1 MQVKCLIMNKIN
13 YGPDFTDIL
22 CMGKKN
28 RKGKKNKSNK
38 VSLLQKLKSLNKKTV
53 ISIVCVI
60 AGLLIITGTVIGVK
74 TYKKRLA
81 DRTVRVAFY
90 GLSENM
96 TSLLKEKIPQEE
108 NIILEFDVIPEGAF
122 DAALVK
128 DKYDMLFTWKGEITD
143 ALSKTASPIPSKV
156 LETMPRSLRN
166 ESCVPILL
174 DHCEFAYSKEVL
186 TKLGKEI
193 PVTYEDFEDYLKAS
207 SGVTFSP
214 FFCNG
219 ADDRILI
226 DFIGSIVMG
235 KAGLEVYNN
244 LINEM
249 QAVDSLESLLDV
261 KLDGKSF
268 TLRSVLDM
276 LKTWPKEG
284 FTHPAWFNGFGNDLL
299 LFAQEKQISCFFTT
313 LTEHRKIPYN
323 VIKNYESALIPLNM
337 GPENYGVIA
346 PAVSCMLLSDN
357 SNCKRYITAFFT
369 EDAQAELSDKTNLG
383 PVHYQAQAY
392 DMQADDVRFWAASCK
407 GGAVPDLYYG
417 AFQRRPEALK
427 KLCSEIRSYVR

>member
-1 MQVKCLIMNKIN
+1 
-13 YGPDFTDIL
+13 
-22 CMGKKN
+22 MGKKN
-28 RKGKKNKSNK
+28 KKGKRNKNNK

-53 ISIVCVI
+53 ITIVCTILGV
-60 AGLLIITGTVIGVK
+60 LLITGTIIGVK

-96 TSLLKEKIPQEE
+96 TNLLKEKIPQEE
-108 NIILEFDVIPEGAF
+108 NIILEFDVIPEGDF

-128 DKYDMLFTWKGEITD
+128 EKYDMLFTWKGEITE
-143 ALSKTASPIPSKV
+143 ALSKTAFPIPSKV

-166 ESCVPILL
+166 ETCVPILL
-174 DHCEFAYSKEVL
+174 DHCELAYSKEVL

-193 PVTYEDFEDYLKAS
+193 PVTYDDFEDFLKAS

-219 ADDRILI
+219 ADNRILI

-235 KAGLEVYNN
+235 KAGLSVYNN
-244 LINEM
+244 LINELK
-249 QAVDSLESLLDV
+249 ANDSLDSIIDV
-261 KLDGKSF
+261 KLDGNSF

-276 LKTWPKEG
+276 LKSWPKEG
-284 FTHPAWFNGFGNDLL
+284 FTHPAWYNGFGNDLL
-299 LFAQEKQISCFFTT
+299 LFAQEKQLACFFTS

-323 VIKNYESALIPLNM
+323 VIKNFESSLIPLNF

-407 GGAVPDLYYG
+407 GGAVPDLYYA
-417 AFQRRPEALK
+417 AFQRRPEELK
-427 KLCSEIRSYVR
+427 KICGEIRGYVR